1 MGRRRTRGTG
11 RHRRRGCLPAF
22 SSSFFLFPFLFQAD
36 FAPLV
41 KESVAPPFFFC
52 FFFFYKCEMHEATD
66 FLSGDLENRRIC
78 HADNHLTA
86 GELKLGGVKSVLLP
100 PPFFFL
106 LQDQRTAH
114 YHPSPYSRI
123 GSIQIATN
131 RTKRGFE
138 RRKKGKFLHCER
150 NSINPLSTK
159 RGLRN
164 HGRFFFFFVEV

>member
-1 MGRRRTRGTG
+1 MST
-11 RHRRRGCLPAF
+11 CF
-22 SSSFFLFPFLFQAD
+22 FFFLFSFSFSFSSGLCSSGEGECGSSVFFL
-36 FAPLV
+36 
-41 KESVAPPFFFC
+41 

-164 HGRFFFFFVEV
+164 HGRFFFFFFEV